1 MSLTVFR
8 LPLIMHATGLFRVP
22 GDMRVVS
29 ELRKVVDKAGYFDT
43 KLNTVAVYPPAGT
56 SYQYRLSY
64 GNNIGTI

>member
-43 KLNTVAVYPPAGT
+43 KLNTVAVYPTTGSIA
-56 SYQYRLSY
+56 SVMVIISAQFKF
-64 GNNIGTI
+64 